1 MGTFPDNNST
11 LMLVCTRLCHV
22 VGIQWG
28 DKKYMSMKHF
38 EAALEDTSIDLF
50 LKTHEAILK
59 ISGQPQFFSEFFVVL
74 LSADHAH
81 FLPPDAVL
89 LCFCTRGLLFFPVF
103 TGAVHRYL
111 EKTQCV
117 YLDPVQQNHHA
128 SFALAWG
135 RPW

>member
-1 MGTFPDNNST
+1 
-11 LMLVCTRLCHV
+11 MLVCTRLCHV

-81 FLPPDAVL
+81 FLPP
-89 LCFCTRGLLFFPVF
+89 
-103 TGAVHRYL
+103 GA
-111 EKTQCV
+111 ET
-117 YLDPVQQNHHA
+117 
-128 SFALAWG
+128 
-135 RPW
+135 